1 MASLRQ
7 STSLAQSASRPTTP
21 IRRISR
27 GSLSYSLQGGQQDP
41 LDRLAPLFTELADSF
56 EVLAENF
63 QLLNAVNDELDSFNN
78 SFAAYLYGLKMNA
91 YTTDFTDCPV
101 QLNFKL
107 DAERQAKAR
116 QQQEKQAASQASS
129 SEESEG
135 DAMYAEE
142 GVGETTY
149 QSFGAGHADETYQ
162 NPRRGGTT
170 VRGTRGRGRGR
181 GGAVSKAAAR
191 KKEQAMEWVLG
202 VIETLEIK
210 YREEQVSR
218 LLCVAAKWLIAM

>member
-7 STSLAQSASRPTTP
+7 STSLSQSASRPTTP

-63 QLLNAVNDELDSFNN
+63 QLMNAVNDELDSFNN

-101 QLNFKL
+101 PLNFKL

-116 QQQEKQAASQASS
+116 QEQERQAASQASS

-135 DAMYAEE
+135 EARYEDE
-142 GVGETTY
+142 GIGETTY

-162 NPRRGGTT
+162 NSRRGGTT
-170 VRGTRGRGRGR
+170 VRGIRGRGRGR
-181 GGAVSKAAAR
+181 GGAASKAAAR
-191 KKEQAMEWVLG
+191 KKEQAMEWVLQ

-210 YREEQVSR
+210 YREEQVGPHA
-218 LLCVAAKWLIAM
+218 LL